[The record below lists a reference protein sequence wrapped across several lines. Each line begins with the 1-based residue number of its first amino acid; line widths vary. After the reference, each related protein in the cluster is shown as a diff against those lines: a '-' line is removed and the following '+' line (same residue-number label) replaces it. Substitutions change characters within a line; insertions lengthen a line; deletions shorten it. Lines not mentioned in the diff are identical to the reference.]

1 MSKVSGILPDNNY
14 NFSKVNLI
22 DGDYTDD
29 GCCVDW
35 ENVKVSWLK
44 RNFFRLTLFY
54 ETYNILFYIF

>member
-1 MSKVSGILPDNNY
+1 MHFFADKMSKVSGILLDNNY

-35 ENVKVSWLK
+35 ENVKVS
-44 RNFFRLTLFY
+44 
-54 ETYNILFYIF
+54 